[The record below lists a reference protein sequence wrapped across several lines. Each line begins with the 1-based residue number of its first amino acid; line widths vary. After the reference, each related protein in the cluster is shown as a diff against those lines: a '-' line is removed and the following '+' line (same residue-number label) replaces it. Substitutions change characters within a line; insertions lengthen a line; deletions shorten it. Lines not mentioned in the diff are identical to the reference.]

1 MSIPLALQ
9 GSGYIPPNQV
19 PKPKFTYLSI
29 LYLYCSTEYMERVVI
44 VFLTAS
50 PIPVLSF
57 SASII
62 IGLYAPYMEYP
73 VLNSLEARCTPDP
86 GVIQLD
92 LSILGHDMDT
102 LQAADIEV
110 FSGSM
115 GGISRRD
122 QLSELVYFP
131 RREELREWE
140 TDAYTYRSSTPPYR
154 PAAK

>member
-1 MSIPLALQ
+1 MAWIMELKKAGLAAKDKDSR
-9 GSGYIPPNQV
+9 SG
-19 PKPKFTYLSI
+19 
-29 LYLYCSTEYMERVVI
+29 CGDR
-44 VFLTAS
+44 LTAS

-62 IGLYAPYMEYP
+62 IGLYTPYMEYP
-73 VLNSLEARCTPDP
+73 VLNSLEARCMPDP
-86 GVIQLD
+86 GAIQLD

-140 TDAYTYRSSTPPYR
+140 TDASTYRSSTPPYR